1 MSTESRPVVVEVTD
15 LYRRFGKRT
24 VIDHLSLKVH
34 RGETMVIMGGSGCGK
49 STLLR
54 HIIGVMKPTSGSV
67 KIFGDEITTLND
79 LQITDVRRRF
89 GMLFQSGALL
99 ASLTVGENVAL
110 PLLQHTDMS
119 AEEIEETVTRKL
131 QMVGLSGFEH
141 LKPSEIS
148 GGMRKRVGLAR
159 ALALDPELLFSDEP
173 TSGLD
178 PIMTAV
184 VDQLTLKLTDASGMT
199 AIVVTHDMTSAFR
212 IATRMIMLGRGK
224 IIAQGTPD
232 EIRTH
237 PDPEVQQFINGE
249 PDGPMP
255 LNLSQYD
262 HFHHP
267 HVKARPLVS
276 AQHRFRHKIP

>member
-1 MSTESRPVVVEVTD
+1 MNPAAEPVVEVTN
-15 LYRRFGKRT
+15 LTRKFGNRT
-24 VIDHLSLKVH
+24 VIDNLSFTIH

-54 HIIGVMKPTSGSV
+54 HIIGVMKPSTGSV
-67 KIFGDEITTLND
+67 KIFGDEITTMND
-79 LQITDVRRRF
+79 REIADVRRRF

-110 PLLQHTDMS
+110 PLQQHTDMTT
-119 AEEIEETVTRKL
+119 EEIQNIVSQKL
-131 QMVGLSGFEH
+131 QMVGLNGFEN
-141 LKPSEIS
+141 LKPAEIS

-184 VDQLTLKLTDASGMT
+184 VDKLTLELTDGSNLT
-199 AIVVTHDMTSAFR
+199 AVVVTHDMTSAFR
-212 IATRMIMLGRGK
+212 IATRMIMLGRGT

-232 EIRTH
+232 EIRTS

-255 LNLSQYD
+255 LSLSQDD
-262 HFHHP
+262 HEHHP

-276 AQHRFRHKIP
+276 AQHRFRHKLP

>member
-1 MSTESRPVVVEVTD
+1 MTTEPVVEVSD
-15 LYRRFGKRT
+15 LFRQFGDRT
-24 VIDHLSLKVH
+24 VIDNLSFTIH
-34 RGETMVIMGGSGCGK
+34 RGETLVIMGGSGCGK

-54 HIIGVMKPTSGSV
+54 HIIGVMKPSAGSI
-67 KIFGDEITTLND
+67 KIFGEEITTMND
-79 LQITDVRRRF
+79 RQLDNVRKRF

-110 PLLQHTDMS
+110 PLFQHTDMS
-119 AEEIEETVTRKL
+119 ASEIQEVVNQKL
-131 QMVGLSGFEH
+131 QVVGLNGFDK
-141 LKPSEIS
+141 LKPAEIS

-184 VDQLTLKLTDASGMT
+184 VDKLTLELTKGEGMT
-199 AIVVTHDMTSAFR
+199 AVVVTHDMTSAFR
-212 IATRMIMLGRGK
+212 IATRMIMLGRGR
-224 IIAQGTPD
+224 ILAQGTPD

-255 LNLSQYD
+255 LNLSQDD
-262 HFHHP
+262 HEHHP

-276 AQHRFRHKIP
+276 ARQRFRHKIP

>member
-1 MSTESRPVVVEVTD
+1 MSDSSAVVEVAGLT
-15 LYRRFGKRT
+15 RKFGDRT
-24 VIDHLSLKVH
+24 VIDGISLTVH
-34 RGETMVIMGGSGCGK
+34 RGETLVIMGGSGCGK

-54 HIIGVMKPTSGSV
+54 HIIGVMKPTAGSV
-67 KIFGDEITTLND
+67 KIFGDDITAMND
-79 LQITDVRRRF
+79 RELDGVRRRF

-110 PLLQHTDMS
+110 PLLHHTDMT
-119 AEEIEETVTRKL
+119 ADEVQDIVTQKL
-131 QMVGLSGFEH
+131 RMVGLSGFEN
-141 LKPSEIS
+141 LKPAEIS

-184 VDQLTLKLTDASGMT
+184 VDKLTLELTDGSNLT
-199 AIVVTHDMTSAFR
+199 AVVVTHDMTSAFR
-212 IATRMIMLGRGK
+212 IATRMIMLGRGS

-232 EIRTH
+232 EIRTS

-255 LNLSQYD
+255 LSLSQDD
-262 HFHHP
+262 HEHHP
-267 HVKARPLVS
+267 HVKARPLVT
-276 AQHRFRHKIP
+276 ARHRFRHKIP

>member
-1 MSTESRPVVVEVTD
+1 MEVED
-15 LYRRFGKRT
+15 LFRKFGDRA
-24 VIDHLSLKVH
+24 VINHLSFKIH

-67 KIFGDEITTLND
+67 KVFGEEITTMND
-79 LQITDVRRRF
+79 RQIAGIRRRF

-99 ASLTVGENVAL
+99 ASLTVGENVSL
-110 PLLQHTDMS
+110 PLFQHTRMS
-119 AEEIEETVTRKL
+119 RDEIEDIVRQKL
-131 QMVGLSGFEH
+131 QMVGLTGFEN

-148 GGMRKRVGLAR
+148 GGMKKRVGLAR

-184 VDQLTLKLTDASGMT
+184 VDKLTLELTRESGMT
-199 AIVVTHDMTSAFR
+199 AMVVTHDMTSAFR

-232 EIRTH
+232 EIRTSSN
-237 PDPEVQQFINGE
+237 PEVQQFINGE
-249 PDGPMP
+249 PDGPVP
-255 LNLSQYD
+255 LNLSQD
-262 HFHHP
+262 DKEHQHVKPRCLVAARGRFHH
-267 HVKARPLVS
+267 KT
-276 AQHRFRHKIP
+276 Q

>member
-1 MSTESRPVVVEVTD
+1 MKTTDAVVEVSRLVRT
-15 LYRRFGKRT
+15 FGTRT
-24 VIDHLSLKVH
+24 VIDDLSFTIQ
-34 RGETMVIMGGSGCGK
+34 RGETLVIMGGSGCGK

-54 HIIGVMKPTSGSV
+54 HIIGVMKPTAGSV
-67 KIFGDEITTLND
+67 KIFGDEITTMND
-79 LQITDVRRRF
+79 RQIANVRRRF

-110 PLLQHTDMS
+110 PLFQHTDMS
-119 AEEIEETVTRKL
+119 RDEIEEVVTRKL
-131 QMVGLSGFEH
+131 QMVGLNGFNN

-184 VDQLTLKLTDASGMT
+184 VDKLTLELTQGEGMT
-199 AIVVTHDMTSAFR
+199 AVVVTHDMTSAFR

-224 IIAQGTPD
+224 ILAQGTPD

-249 PDGPMP
+249 ADGPMP
-255 LNLSQYD
+255 MNLSKDD
-262 HFHHP
+262 HSDHQ

-276 AQHRFRHKIP
+276 ARRRFHQKMP

>member
-1 MSTESRPVVVEVTD
+1 MIPETQPVVEVAD
-15 LYRRFGKRT
+15 LFRKFGNRA
-24 VIDHLSLKVH
+24 VIDGISLTVQ
-34 RGETMVIMGGSGCGK
+34 RGETLVIMGGSGCGK

-54 HIIGVMKPTSGSV
+54 HIIGVMKPTAGSV
-67 KIFGDEITTLND
+67 KIFGEEITTMND
-79 LQITDVRRRF
+79 REIDGVRRRF

-110 PLLQHTDMS
+110 PLLQHTDMT
-119 AEEIEETVTRKL
+119 ADEVQETVIQKL
-131 QMVGLSGFEH
+131 QMVGLNGFEN
-141 LKPSEIS
+141 LKPAEIS

-184 VDQLTLKLTDASGMT
+184 VDKLTLELTHGEGMT
-199 AIVVTHDMTSAFR
+199 AVVVTHDMTSAFR
-212 IATRMIMLGRGK
+212 IATRMIMLGRGT

-232 EIRTH
+232 EIRSH

-255 LNLSQYD
+255 LNLSQDD
-262 HFHHP
+262 HEHHP

-276 AQHRFRHKIP
+276 AQRRFHHKIP